1 MSDTYRILVTG
12 SRDWDNPQTI
22 WTALADTVRPI
33 PHDRNITIVHGDC
46 PRGADAI
53 ADDWARKYGTTIE
66 RHPAN
71 WGTHGRGAGP
81 RRNTHMVGLGADVCL
96 AFIKNGS
103 RGATGCAD
111 LAEAAGIPT
120 TRWTA

>member
-1 MSDTYRILVTG
+1 MNPYRILVTG
-12 SRDWDNPQTI
+12 SRDWDNAQAI
-22 WTALADTVRPI
+22 WAALAEAVRAI
-33 PHDRNITIVHGDC
+33 PHDRNITVVHGGC

-71 WGTHGRGAGP
+71 WSAHGRGAGP
-81 RRNTHMVGLGADVCL
+81 RRNAHMVGLGADVCL

-103 RGATGCAD
+103 RGTTGCAD

-120 TRWTA
+120 TRWSA